1 MATCNV
7 ALPDPLEQEIENL
20 VRSGRYQNASE
31 VIRAGVRLL
40 LQHEA
45 EDAAKLDAL
54 RNATSQGIMELESG
68 RYDDVPGE
76 DLMQYLDT
84 LDPQTPQPDR

>member
-7 ALPDPLEQEIENL
+7 VLPAPLEQEIENL

-40 LQHEA
+40 LLHEA
-45 EDAAKLDAL
+45 EDGAKLDAL
-54 RNATSQGIMELESG
+54 RKATSQGIMELESG
-68 RYDDVPGE
+68 RYDEVPGE
-76 DLMQYLDT
+76 NLMQYLDA
-84 LDPQTPQPDR
+84 LDRQISQPDR

>member
-54 RNATSQGIMELESG
+54 RKATSQGIMELESG